1 MAKPR
6 IDLTGRLFGRLTV
19 KSRIVPPK
27 GRTLFVCACECGK
40 EVTLNGSD
48 LQTGNT
54 TSCGCLRD
62 DKIAKVNYKHGAA
75 SCNDLTGAYRSW
87 RTMKD
92 RCYNE
97 DNNRFYAYGAR
108 GIQVCDRWR
117 DSFENFFADMGER
130 PDGYTLDR
138 IDVNADYSPENCR
151 WASVLEQ
158 ARNQRTNVWYQVGD
172 ERMIQADVA
181 RALGIHPSQ
190 VLGMRR
196 RGNLPSHIQAI
207 TA

>member
-6 IDLTGRLFGRLTV
+6 IDLTGRVFGRLTV
-19 KSRIVPPK
+19 KERIVPPK
-27 GRTLFVCACECGK
+27 GRTLFVCACECGN
-40 EVTLNGSD
+40 EVTVNGSD
-48 LQTGNT
+48 LQTGNNV
-54 TSCGCLRD
+54 SCGCFRAEH
-62 DKIAKVNYKHGAA
+62 IGAVNYKHGAA
-75 SCNDLTGAYRSW
+75 AKGDLTGAYRSW
-87 RTMKD
+87 RTMRD

-108 GIQVCDRWR
+108 GIKVCDRWR

-130 PDGYTLDR
+130 PEGMSLDR
-138 IDVNADYSPENCR
+138 INVDADYSAENCR
-151 WASVLEQ
+151 WASKTEQ

-181 RALGIHPSQ
+181 KALGIHSSQ
-190 VLGMRR
+190 MTDMRR
-196 RGNLPSHIQAI
+196 NGTLPMHIKAI

>member
-6 IDLTGRLFGRLTV
+6 IDLTGRIFGRLTV
-19 KSRIVPPK
+19 KGRIVPPK

-40 EVTLNGSD
+40 EVTVNGSD
-48 LQTGNT
+48 LQTGNNV
-54 TSCGCLRD
+54 SCGCLKAAR
-62 DKIAKVNYKHGAA
+62 IGTVNYKHGAA
-75 SCNDLTGAYRSW
+75 SNGDLTGAYRFW
-87 RTMKD
+87 RTMRD

-108 GIQVCDRWR
+108 GIKVCDRWR

-130 PDGYTLDR
+130 PEGMSLDR
-138 IDVNADYSPENCR
+138 INVDADYSPDNCR
-151 WASVLEQ
+151 WASTAEQ

-190 VLGMRR
+190 VLSMRR
-196 RGNLPSHIQAI
+196 NGTLPTHIQVL

>member
-1 MAKPR
+1 
-6 IDLTGRLFGRLTV
+6 
-19 KSRIVPPK
+19 
-27 GRTLFVCACECGK
+27 
-40 EVTLNGSD
+40 
-48 LQTGNT
+48 
-54 TSCGCLRD
+54 
-62 DKIAKVNYKHGAA
+62 
-75 SCNDLTGAYRSW
+75 
-87 RTMKD
+87 MKD

-108 GIQVCDRWR
+108 GIKVCDRWR

-138 IDVNADYSPENCR
+138 IDVNADYSPKNCR
-151 WASVLEQ
+151 WASVSEQ
-158 ARNQRTNVWYQVGD
+158 ARNQRTNVWYLVGD

-181 RALGIHPSQ
+181 RSLGIHPSQ

-196 RGNLPSHIQAI
+196 RGDLPSHIQAI

>member
-1 MAKPR
+1 MTKPR
-6 IDLTGRLFGRLTV
+6 IDLTGRIFGRLTV

-27 GRTLFVCACECGK
+27 GRTLFVCACECGN
-40 EVTLNGSD
+40 EVTVNGSD
-48 LQTGNT
+48 LQTGNNV
-54 TSCGCLRD
+54 SCGCLRVSR
-62 DKIAKVNYKHGAA
+62 IGAVNYKHGAA
-75 SCNDLTGAYRSW
+75 SKGDLTGAYRSW

-138 IDVNADYSPENCR
+138 IDVNADYSPGNCR
-151 WASVLEQ
+151 WASVSEQ

-196 RGNLPSHIQAI
+196 RGDLPSHIQAI

>member
-1 MAKPR
+1 
-6 IDLTGRLFGRLTV
+6 
-19 KSRIVPPK
+19 
-27 GRTLFVCACECGK
+27 
-40 EVTLNGSD
+40 
-48 LQTGNT
+48 
-54 TSCGCLRD
+54 
-62 DKIAKVNYKHGAA
+62 
-75 SCNDLTGAYRSW
+75 
-87 RTMKD
+87 MKD

-108 GIQVCDRWR
+108 GIKVCDRWR

-130 PDGYTLDR
+130 PEGMSLDR
-138 IDVNADYSPENCR
+138 INVDADYSPENCR
-151 WASVLEQ
+151 WASTAEQ

-172 ERMIQADVA
+172 EKMIQADVA

-196 RGNLPSHIQAI
+196 RGALPPHIQAI

>member
-6 IDLTGRLFGRLTV
+6 IDLTGRIFGRLTV
-19 KSRIVPPK
+19 KGRIVPPK

-40 EVTLNGSD
+40 EVTVNGSD
-48 LQTGNT
+48 LQTGNNV
-54 TSCGCLRD
+54 SCGCLKAAR
-62 DKIAKVNYKHGAA
+62 IGTVNYKHGAA
-75 SCNDLTGAYRSW
+75 SNGDLTGAYRSW
-87 RTMKD
+87 RTMRD

-108 GIQVCDRWR
+108 GIKVCNRWR

-130 PDGYTLDR
+130 PEGMSLDR
-138 IDVNADYSPENCR
+138 INVDADYSPDNCR
-151 WASVLEQ
+151 WASTAEQ

-190 VLGMRR
+190 VLSMRR
-196 RGNLPSHIQAI
+196 NGTLPTHIQPI

>member
-6 IDLTGRLFGRLTV
+6 MDLTGRIFGRLTV
-19 KSRIVPPK
+19 KTRIVPPK

-40 EVTLNGSD
+40 EVTVRGGD

-54 TSCGCLRD
+54 TSCGCFRD
-62 DKIAKVNYKHGAA
+62 QQIGTVNYKHGGA
-75 SCNDLTGAYRSW
+75 SNKDLTGAYRSW

-97 DNNRFYAYGAR
+97 DNNRFHAYGAR
-108 GIQVCDRWR
+108 GIKVCDRWR
-117 DSFENFFADMGER
+117 DSFENFVADMGDR
-130 PDGYTLDR
+130 PDGHTLDR
-138 IDVNADYSPENCR
+138 IDVNADYSLENCR
-151 WASVLEQ
+151 WASVSEQ

-172 ERMIQADVA
+172 EKMIQADVA

-196 RGNLPSHIQAI
+196 RGALPPHIQAI